1 MNCRAKVPSSV
12 SSKVLF
18 FRQTAMLNGEKVS
31 TNYPSFP
38 HILTYSVDL
47 QRFASEG
54 LREGSVH
61 PSHATFPS
69 GATFCGNSLSSR
81 FAEMRW
87 NGNSIATHVA
97 VIVTAPALIS
107 HPSPPTF
114 TLLVSVTYCESVVY
128 ARCVRGE
135 ACEGCFSK
143 KVGILAFSPA
153 FYPLFF
159 TFSAKVHRLS
169 KIIRTFAPAFL
180 KK

>member
-1 MNCRAKVPSSV
+1 MLNAE
-12 SSKVLF
+12 KVLII
-18 FRQTAMLNGEKVS
+18 
-31 TNYPSFP
+31 YPSFP
-38 HILTYSVDL
+38 HILDYFVDI
-47 QRFASEG
+47 QCFACEG
-54 LREGSVH
+54 CREGSIH
-61 PSHATFPS
+61 LSHAVS
-69 GATFCGNSLSSR
+69 VSLATFCGNSLSSR

-107 HPSPPTF
+107 HPSPLSL
-114 TLLVSVTYCESVVY
+114 TLQMIVTCCESVVY
-128 ARCVRGE
+128 VRCVRGE

-143 KVGILAFSPA
+143 KVGILAFCPA

>member
-1 MNCRAKVPSSV
+1 MLNAE
-12 SSKVLF
+12 KVLII
-18 FRQTAMLNGEKVS
+18 
-31 TNYPSFP
+31 YPSFP

-47 QRFASEG
+47 QCFAGEG

-107 HPSPPTF
+107 HPSPLPLTRV
-114 TLLVSVTYCESVVY
+114 LYVTCCESVVY
-128 ARCVRGE
+128 VRCVRGE
-135 ACEGCFSK
+135 TCEGCFSK
-143 KVGILAFSPA
+143 KVGILAFCPA